1 MAPPTEQP
9 RVGIVLV
16 SHSRPL
22 ALAVKA
28 LVEAMAP
35 DLPLAVA
42 AGTGPDRSELG
53 TDAMEILE
61 AIQSVSMG
69 AGVLVLMDMGSAVLS
84 AETALGFLDDEIKAK
99 VRLCAAPFVEGA
111 VAAGVVSHIGGDLE
125 AVEREALGALSQKS
139 SHLAPDSTASTF
151 TPSAAPQAEV
161 ETEIVLPVRN
171 PHGLHARPAAKL
183 VQAAARFRA
192 EIRVFNATTGKGP
205 ASARSL
211 SGIGALEILQG
222 QQIRLA
228 ASGPES
234 EAALQALGALIA
246 SGFGEAEEPASS
258 SSNDP
263 APVSTNGLLPVSD
276 GIALGPLFLFS
287 AGEPVIPDTPA
298 ENRSAELQ
306 KLREAVAAA
315 CIDLDTE
322 RKEPGI
328 GGVSDDRAAIF
339 EAQRILLDDPALW
352 EAADRAVTEDHAN
365 AAAAWRQST
374 EKLRRQYEGLSD
386 DYLRRRGA
394 DVSDVGRR
402 VLAKLGIETAA
413 PPIPAHPSIL
423 VCDDLTPSEAVRLRD
438 TAVAGVICLAGGRTS
453 HGAILLRN
461 LGIPALAQA
470 RARVSEL
477 REGVPA
483 ALDGTTG
490 ELWIDPAPELR
501 AELESRRDLSRVA
514 RIRELEEALR
524 PAVTRD
530 GHRVE
535 IAANVGGVDDARNAR
550 HSGAEGIGLLRTE
563 FLFLDRASAPNEEE
577 QYQALRAIFDAF
589 GPGPLVVRTLDAG
602 GDKNLPY
609 LGMPKEANPFLGVRA
624 LRISLRHPELFQTQL
639 RALLRAGDGRELRIM
654 FPMVADVEEL
664 DRAIVAVETAHRSLV
679 AEGRAHLWPV
689 PTGIMIEIPSAALLA
704 DALARRADFF
714 SIGTN
719 DLTQYT
725 LAADRGNPALGA
737 YHEPFHPAVLELIAR
752 IVEAAHRHGKP
763 VAVCGEAA
771 ADPVAARLLIGLGI
785 DELSVASRAIPRIK
799 AIVRASRLAD
809 LHVQALA
816 ARQASTIVAV
826 RAALEPPPGD

>member
-1 MAPPTEQP
+1 MPMPGSKP

-16 SHSRPL
+16 SHSRAL

-35 DLPLAVA
+35 DLPLVVA

-61 AIQSVSMG
+61 AIQAVSAG

-84 AETALGFLDDEIKAK
+84 AETALGFLDDELKAQ

-111 VAAGVVSHIGGDLE
+111 VAAGVLSHIGSDLE

-139 SHLAPDSTASTF
+139 SHLVPDSTASTF
-151 TPSAAPQAEV
+151 TPPAPPASQA

-183 VQAAARFRA
+183 VQTAARFSA
-192 EIRVFNATTGKGP
+192 EIRLFNATTGKGP
-205 ASARSL
+205 TSARSL

-222 QQIRLA
+222 QQIRIA
-228 ASGPES
+228 ASGPEAD
-234 EAALQALGALIA
+234 AALQALGALIS
-246 SGFGEAEEPASS
+246 SGFGEAEEPASL
-258 SSNDP
+258 DP
-263 APVSTNGLLPVSD
+263 APASVNGLLPVSD
-276 GIALGPLFLFS
+276 GIALGPLFLFF
-287 AGEPVIPDTPA
+287 AGEPIIPDAPA
-298 ENRSAELQ
+298 ENRQAELH
-306 KLREAVAAA
+306 KLREAVAAT
-315 CIDLDTE
+315 CIDLDTA

-328 GGVSDDRAAIF
+328 GGDQAAIF

-352 EAADRAVTEDHAN
+352 EAADQALTEDHAN

-386 DYLRRRGA
+386 DYLRRRAA

-402 VLAKLGIETAA
+402 VLAKLGIESAA

-438 TAVAGVICLAGGRTS
+438 TAVAGVICLDGGRTS

-461 LGIPALAQA
+461 LGIPAVAQA
-470 RARVSEL
+470 RARLSEL

-490 ELWIDPAPELR
+490 ELWIDPPPELR
-501 AELESRRDLSRVA
+501 AELEGRRDLSRAA
-514 RIRELEEALR
+514 RVRELEEALR

-535 IAANVGGVDDARNAR
+535 ISANIGGVDDARHAR
-550 HSGAEGIGLLRTE
+550 HFGAEGIGLLRTE

-577 QYQALRAIFDAF
+577 QYEALRAIFDAF

-609 LGMPKEANPFLGVRA
+609 LHLPQEANPFLGVRA

-639 RALLRAGDGRELRIM
+639 RSLLRAGEGRELRIM

-664 DRAIVAVETAHRSLV
+664 EQALAAVEAAHRALA
-679 AEGRAHLWPV
+679 AEGKAHLWPI

-719 DLTQYT
+719 DLTQYA
-725 LAADRGNPALGA
+725 LAADRGNPALGS
-737 YHEPFHPAVLELIAR
+737 YHEPFHPAVLELIGQV
-752 IVEAAHRHGKP
+752 VEAAHRHGKP

-771 ADPVAARLLIGLGI
+771 TDPVAARLLIGLGI
-785 DELSVASRAIPRIK
+785 DELSVTPRAIPRIK

-809 LHVQALA
+809 LLAQAHA
-816 ARQASTIVAV
+816 ARQASTIAAV
-826 RAALEPPPGD
+826 RAAMAPPSD

>member
-1 MAPPTEQP
+1 MLPPP
-9 RVGIVLV
+9 SRVGLVLV

-61 AIQSVSMG
+61 AIQSVAG
-69 AGVLVLMDMGSAVLS
+69 EAGVLVLMDMGSALLS
-84 AETALGFLDDEIKAK
+84 AETALGFLDDGLKAK

-111 VAAGVVSHIGGDLE
+111 VAAGVLSHIGSDLE
-125 AVEREALGALSQKS
+125 AVEREALGALSQKN
-139 SHLAPDSTASTF
+139 SHLAPDPEPAGSELA
-151 TPSAAPQAEV
+151 PSPEAKAKIEV

-183 VQAAARFRA
+183 VQTAARFRA

-222 QQIRLA
+222 QEIRVA

-234 EAALQALGALIA
+234 DAALRALGTLIS
-246 SGFGEAEEPASS
+246 SGFGEGEGAEPAPASS
-258 SSNDP
+258 FEAGTASG
-263 APVSTNGLLPVSD
+263 GLLPVSD

-287 AGEPVIPDTPA
+287 SGEPVIPDTPA
-298 ENRSAELQ
+298 ENRQAELQ

-315 CIDLDTE
+315 CIDLDTA

-328 GGVSDDRAAIF
+328 GGDQAAIF
-339 EAQRILLDDPALW
+339 EAQRVLLDDPALW
-352 EAADRAVTEDHAN
+352 EEADRAISQHRAN
-365 AAAAWRQST
+365 AAAAWQRSAG
-374 EKLRRQYEGLSD
+374 KLRRQYEGLSD
-386 DYLRRRGA
+386 DYFRRRAA

-402 VLAKLGIETAA
+402 VLAKLGIEAAA
-413 PPIPAHPSIL
+413 PPLPAHPSIL

-438 TAVAGVICLAGGRTS
+438 TAVAGVICLDGGQTS

-461 LGIPALAQA
+461 LGIPAIAQA
-470 RARVSEL
+470 RSRLSEL
-477 REGVPA
+477 REGTPA

-490 ELWIDPAPELR
+490 NLWIDPAPEVR
-501 AELESRRDLSRVA
+501 AELEGRREQARATRV
-514 RIRELEEALR
+514 RELEEALR
-524 PAVTRD
+524 PAVTSD

-535 IAANVGGVDDARNAR
+535 IAANIGGVDDARAAR

-563 FLFLDRASAPNEEE
+563 FLFLDRDSAPDEEE
-577 QYQALRAIFDAF
+577 QYASLRAIFDAF

-609 LGMPKEANPFLGVRA
+609 LRLPKEANPFLGVRA
-624 LRISLRHPELFQTQL
+624 LRISFRHPELFQTQL
-639 RALLRAGDGRELRIM
+639 RALLRAGEGRDLRIM
-654 FPMVADVEEL
+654 FPMVADVAEL
-664 DRAIVAVETAHRSLV
+664 EQALAALETAHVSLI
-679 AEGRAHLWPV
+679 AEKKAHLWPV

-704 DALARRADFF
+704 DALAQRADFF

-719 DLTQYT
+719 DLTQYV

-737 YHEPFHPAVLELIAR
+737 YHEPFHPAVLELIAQ
-752 IVEAAHRHGKP
+752 IIEAAHRHGKP

-771 ADPVAARLLIGLGI
+771 ADPVGARLLIGLGI
-785 DELSVASRAIPRIK
+785 DELSISARAIPRIK
-799 AIVRASRLAD
+799 AIVRFSNFAGLQT
-809 LHVQALA
+809 QARVAREA
-816 ARQASTIVAV
+816 ATTVAV
-826 RAALEPPPGD
+826 RAASPSAPA